1 MANFSIGSVIGSVPN
16 DFRMNLRNEMQVLPF
31 PSDETWNGK
40 PENGK
45 LFVPCVYRNSRS
57 PEVISAVNDSQ
68 SYHVEWL
75 VIQDQLHSN
84 VTVRIGDGRV
94 IEIQPGHAA
103 NAIDLGSV
111 AMVQGLV
118 NAHTH
123 LEFSQLRQP
132 IPTTGRFTDW
142 IRKVV
147 QSRRENPSTVGGAI
161 RAGIAESW
169 QAGTTLIGEI
179 ATIGWRPQDYT
190 EVISTEVPFQG
201 VVFQEVLG
209 LSPERVSQQQQLA
222 RSHVTDSHASLS
234 RGISPHAPYS
244 THWDLVT
251 AAVAMAQQTGSP
263 LAMHLAETTA
273 ELELLAQGTG
283 EFRELL
289 TEWGLWHADL
299 FGESRQPIDYL
310 KLLAQAPR
318 SLIIHG
324 NYLDEE
330 SLQFLASQP
339 QMTLVYCP
347 RTHAAFGHTEH
358 PWQRLVELG
367 GQVAIGTDSRA
378 SNPDLS
384 LFAELQFLAARH
396 PRVSHLQLLKMG
408 STAGRQ
414 ALNGRQSPD
423 HLQAQTEH
431 ALVTERASVGETS
444 IIPSDFTIIRPAT
457 SPMRDPHQELFAPG
471 SQVCGPILQGNW
483 IKPMLANANGPEID
497 R

>member
-1 MANFSIGSVIGSVPN
+1 M
-16 DFRMNLRNEMQVLPF
+16 
-31 PSDETWNGK
+31 
-40 PENGK
+40 
-45 LFVPCVYRNSRS
+45 
-57 PEVISAVNDSQ
+57 NDSQ

-94 IEIQPGHAA
+94 LEIQSGHAA

-132 IPTTGRFTDW
+132 ISTTGRFTDW

-147 QSRRENPSTVGGAI
+147 QYRRENPSIVGGAI

-169 QAGTTLIGEI
+169 RAGTTLIGEI
-179 ATIGWRPQDYT
+179 ATIGWQPQDYA
-190 EVISTEVPFQG
+190 EVISTEVPFTAAPLTAVPFQG

-209 LSPERVSQQQQLA
+209 LSPARVNQQQQLA

-251 AAVAMAQQTGSP
+251 AAVAMAQQTESP
-263 LAMHLAETTA
+263 LAMHLAETPA
-273 ELELLAQGTG
+273 ELELLAEGTG

-299 FGESRQPIDYL
+299 FRESRQPIDYL

-347 RTHAAFGHTEH
+347 RTHATFGHTEH

-384 LFAELQFLAARH
+384 LFAELQFLAVRH

-414 ALNGRQSPD
+414 ALKGRETPD
-423 HLQAQTEH
+423 HCQAH
-431 ALVTERASVGETS
+431 RGDDSDTERASAIQTS
-444 IIPSDFTIIRPAT
+444 IIPRDFIATSDFTIIRPAT

-471 SQVCGPILQGNW
+471 SQVCGTILQGRW
-483 IKPMLANANGPEID
+483 IKPMLANANGPGID
-497 R
+497 